1 MVTQPSAAT
10 IDLRPLFAPKSIA
23 VIGASP
29 RSSIALTVRDNL
41 RVLGSDTR
49 CHFVNPRYDKVFGSP
64 SYPSLAELPE
74 IPDIAM
80 IALNPLRA
88 AQFTQEA
95 ADAGV
100 PAVII
105 PGGGVIEGGEAA
117 AQMQR
122 EVREIA
128 IRHRLALLGPNCM
141 GVFDLT
147 TNSATYI
154 GDISPYLRRGG
165 IAAIA
170 QSGSVSD
177 AFIHS
182 GNRIG
187 FSRIISCGSEVVL
200 DACDYLAYCLDDPE
214 TTAVALFLEG
224 FRRPERFLAL
234 ADRALELGKPI
245 LVVKVG
251 RTDQARAAALAHSG
265 SLAGED
271 RVTDAAMAAAGIV
284 RCGDLDELLEA
295 AELVDGMRRT
305 GRSVGRGRT
314 GIVTVSTGEASL
326 IKDLA
331 TETGID
337 LPPMPPGAA
346 ARIQEG
352 LPTMGFIAN
361 PIDPWGAAEPGEAY
375 GIAFEAMA
383 ASGAYDVLALVHDFP
398 YRSLRA
404 EVETANTVLRPLLA
418 ATAERRGILPV
429 YISLTSGE
437 PPGETMAI
445 LSEEG
450 SGAPMLRGTREAM
463 FAIARLAHWERRR
476 TARQDAVPVR
486 AAWTDLA
493 LDRTPFGLDPGA
505 PPHRASGGA
514 PVGLSEAASLEIL
527 RRAGLAVTDAI
538 PAADPDAAARAA
550 ASFAGRAVAIKLEAV
565 GLAHKTDAGAVV
577 LDVVGDEAVGGVTE
591 RLLETG
597 RAAGLD
603 VRGVLVEPM
612 AEPGLELIVGMRRD
626 PLFGPVV
633 LVGLGGVLAE
643 VLDDVAIRLAPV
655 TAGEAAAMLADL
667 RGAALLDGPRGRPAI
682 DRAAI
687 VDLVVR
693 LGDLAAAR
701 PDIVEIDL
709 NPVIAG
715 PGGAIAVDALVV
727 LEGAGAGPVADG
739 DRADGDPADA

>member
-1 MVTQPSAAT
+1 MVAQPSAGSA
-10 IDLRPLFAPKSIA
+10 IDLRPLFAPRSIA

-49 CHFVNPRYDKVFGSP
+49 CHFVNPRYDEVFGSP
-64 SYPSLAELPE
+64 SFPSLADLPE
-74 IPDIAM
+74 TPDVAL

-88 AQFTQEA
+88 AAFTEEA
-95 ADAGV
+95 AAAGV

-122 EVREIA
+122 DVREIA
-128 IRHRLALLGPNCM
+128 IRHGLALLGPNCM

-154 GDISPYLRRGG
+154 GDINPYLPRGG
-165 IAAIA
+165 VAAIA

-177 AFIHS
+177 TFIHS

-251 RTDQARAAALAHSG
+251 RSAQSRAAALAHSG

-271 RVTDAAMAAAGIV
+271 RVTDAALAAAGVI
-284 RCGDLDELLEA
+284 RCADLDELLEA
-295 AELVDGMRRT
+295 AELADGMRRT

-314 GIVTVSTGEASL
+314 GVVTVSTGEASL
-326 IKDLA
+326 ITDLA
-331 TETGID
+331 ERTGVD
-337 LPPMPPGAA
+337 LPPMPPAVVE
-346 ARIQEG
+346 RIRAD

-361 PIDPWGAAEPGEAY
+361 PIDPWGAAEPEVAY
-375 GIAFEAMA
+375 TAAFEAMA
-383 ASGAYDVLALVHDFP
+383 ASDAYDVLAIVHDFP
-398 YRSLRA
+398 YRSMRS

-418 ATAERRGILPV
+418 ATRARTEILPI

-437 PPGETMAI
+437 PPEETMAI
-445 LSEEG
+445 LAEEG
-450 SGAPMLRGTREAM
+450 AGAPMLRGTIEA
-463 FAIARLAHWERRR
+463 FSAIAGMARWERRR
-476 TARQDAVPVR
+476 LKRGESGPARAGW
-486 AAWTDLA
+486 AELA
-493 LDRTPFGLDPGA
+493 LDRTSFGWDGTDPLPKVPAG
-505 PPHRASGGA
+505 PPVA
-514 PVGLSEAASLEIL
+514 LSERESLEVLRTAGVAVTPAHAAS
-527 RRAGLAVTDAI
+527 
-538 PAADPDAAARAA
+538 DPDAAAAA
-550 ASFAGRAVAIKLEAV
+550 AAAFGHGPVAVKLDAA
-565 GLAHKTDAGAVV
+565 GLAHKTEADAVALAVPV
-577 LDVVGDEAVGGVTE
+577 DAVRDVAA
-591 RLLETG
+591 RLIDAG
-597 RAAGLD
+597 RAAGLE

-612 AEPGLELIVGMRRD
+612 ADPGIELIVGMRRD
-626 PLFGPVV
+626 ALFGPVV
-633 LVGLGGVLAE
+633 LVGLGGILAD

-655 TAGEAAAMLADL
+655 RPGDALGMLDEL
-667 RGAALLDGPRGRPAI
+667 RGKAVLDGPRGRPAV
-682 DRAAI
+682 DRAAVARLI
-687 VDLVVR
+687 VGVA
-693 LGDLAAAR
+693 DLALAR
-701 PDIVEIDL
+701 PDIAEIDL
-709 NPVIAG
+709 NPVIVG
-715 PGGAIAVDALVV
+715 PTGALAVDALLVLQGAT
-727 LEGAGAGPVADG
+727 LEGAI
-739 DRADGDPADA
+739 DA